1 MLYPLTL
8 PLNPLLNLTA
18 RPATAADAV
27 IMATLFN
34 SSRSHFYQ
42 LGLPS
47 AAVDL
52 LLQQQYQLQ
61 QTSYYTH
68 FPQACDYVFSHQG
81 QVIGK
86 LTLDMN
92 SQAMHIV
99 DLIFFPE
106 HRGQGFGS
114 GVLTAL
120 KQVAM
125 AQPVPINLSVD
136 SQNIR
141 AKTLYLKH
149 GFFTVSAT
157 ASHEVMQWFE

>member
-1 MLYPLTL
+1 MSVPLTL
-8 PLNPLLNLTA
+8 PLSPLLHVSA
-18 RPATAADAV
+18 RLATAADADA
-27 IMATLFN
+27 MAKLFN

-68 FPQACDYVFSHQG
+68 FPHACDYIFSHQG

-86 LTLDMN
+86 LTLAIS

-106 HRGQGFGS
+106 QQGQGFGS
-114 GVLTAL
+114 AVLTAL
-120 KQVAM
+120 KQLAVT
-125 AQPVPINLSVD
+125 QHIPIHLSVD
-136 SQNIR
+136 NQNVR
-141 AKTLYLKH
+141 AKALYLKH
-149 GFFTVSAT
+149 GFFTVST
-157 ASHEVMQWFE
+157 TSSHGAMQWCE